1 MINQVLPVKEKT
13 GSLPTLNKGLLQAR
27 HIQARLKRNHN
38 EPLPTQVEMWSPIT
52 AGPILVPVTRWI
64 E

>member
-1 MINQVLPVKEKT
+1 MINQILPVKEKT
-13 GSLPTLNKGLLQAR
+13 GTLPALNKALLQAR

-38 EPLPTQVEMWSPIT
+38 EALPTQVEMWSPYT